1 MNVTYTKSGT
11 MAYQLHTIETKQF
24 KKAVVRVN
32 FRNKMDKES
41 ITYRSLLC
49 EVLLESSKKY
59 PSLRDMN
66 LKVEDLYDAS
76 VAYNQ
81 SQIGSD
87 IVTSFELTF
96 LSDKYTEIGNGKNAI
111 TFLSDILFDPNV
123 DNEKFNH
130 DSFEKCKAFLKEK
143 ISAVQDNPNYLANK
157 GFFETIFK
165 GTELQYIGPGYLEDL
180 EKIDENSLYE
190 YYKKMIHSDTVDIFV
205 CSDMSS
211 DMIEELVKQS
221 FPINTVKR
229 KLSPMFVEHK
239 KFRKRSR
246 MTTDRK
252 EQLKQSVLI
261 VGALVENMT
270 DFERNYVGSLYNYI
284 LGGGSNS
291 LLFQEVREKNS
302 LCYVIHSNLA
312 KVMQLLTIRSGIDA
326 SNYKKAITVIKKQL
340 KKMQTGDFDE
350 QHIENFKMVF
360 RSSREEMQDSVYSL
374 INFYQ
379 AHEYTN
385 MDLNEVALKEIE
397 KLNKEMVMDFAKKIH
412 LDTIYF
418 LEGGNIRE

>member
-1 MNVTYTKSGT
+1 MTYTKGGT

-32 FRNKMDKES
+32 FRNKLDKES

-76 VAYNQ
+76 ISYNQ

-87 IVTSFELTF
+87 ILTSFELTY
-96 LSDKYTEIGNGKNAI
+96 LSDRYTEVGNGEAAI
-111 TFLSDILFDPNV
+111 AFLNDILFDPNV
-123 DNEKFNH
+123 DEEAFEQN
-130 DSFEKCKAFLKEK
+130 SFEKCKEFLREK
-143 ISAVQDNPNYLANK
+143 ISSVQDDPNYLAHK
-157 GFFETIFK
+157 GFCETMFK
-165 GTELQYIGPGYLEDL
+165 DTTLQYVGPGYLEEL
-180 EKIDENSLYE
+180 EKIDEHNLYE
-190 YYKKMIHSDTVDIFV
+190 YYKTMIHSDTVDIFV
-205 CSDMSS
+205 CSDMNAEKTE
-211 DMIEELVKQS
+211 MIIKKY

-229 KLSPMFVEHK
+229 KLSPMFIQHK
-239 KFRKRSR
+239 KFRKRCR
-246 MTTDRK
+246 IAIDNQ
-252 EQLKQSVLI
+252 EHLKQSILI

-270 DFERNYVGSLYNYI
+270 DFERNYVSSLYNYI

-302 LCYVIHSNLA
+302 FCYAVHSNLA
-312 KVMQLLTIRSGIDA
+312 KAMQILTIQSGIDA
-326 SNYKKAITVIKKQL
+326 SNYKKALTVIKKQL
-340 KKMQTGDFDE
+340 KNMQMGNFDE

-360 RSSREEMQDSVYSL
+360 RSSREEMQDSVYSM

-379 AHEYTN
+379 AHEYTK

-397 KLNKEMVMDFAKKIH
+397 KLTKEMVMDFADKIH
-412 LDTIYF
+412 LDTIYL
-418 LEGGNIRE
+418 LEGGSEGE

>member
-87 IVTSFELTF
+87 MVTSFELTY
-96 LSDKYTEIGNGKNAI
+96 LSDGYTEVGNGKNAI

-123 DNEKFNH
+123 TDEKFDH
-130 DSFEKCKAFLKEK
+130 DSFFKCKEFLKEK
-143 ISAVQDNPNYLANK
+143 ISSVQDNPNYLANK
-157 GFFETIFK
+157 GFFETILK
-165 GTELQYIGPGYLEDL
+165 GTELQYVGPGYLEDL
-180 EKIDENSLYE
+180 EKIDEHSLYE

-205 CSDMSS
+205 CSDMTALETEKV
-211 DMIEELVKQS
+211 IKET
-221 FPINTVKR
+221 FPINTIKR
-229 KLSPMFVEHK
+229 KLSPMMVEHS
-239 KFRKRSR
+239 KFRKRCRITNDSK
-246 MTTDRK
+246 D
-252 EQLKQSVLI
+252 QLKQSVLI

-270 DFERNYVGSLYNYI
+270 DFERNYVSSLYNYI

-312 KVMQLLTIRSGIDA
+312 KAMQLLTIRSGIDA
-326 SNYKKAITVIKKQL
+326 SNYKKAVTVIKKQL
-340 KKMQTGDFDE
+340 KRMQEGDFDSG
-350 QHIENFKMVF
+350 HIENFKMVF
-360 RSSREEMQDSVYSL
+360 RSSREEMQDSVYSM

-379 AHEYTN
+379 AHEYTG

-397 KLNKEMVMDFAKKIH
+397 KLNKEMVMDFADKIH
-412 LDTIYF
+412 LDTIYL
-418 LEGGNIRE
+418 LEGGSKSE